1 MTRCYV
7 ELNDIELT
15 VTDEAGAELARQPAC
30 AAWVE
35 RKLVFGDAAGRVART
50 LPQQF
55 NQRYLMALTN
65 QPLPVALGPAKN
77 HADLVYHQLNGLGMD
92 AETVLGVPG
101 YLSNEQL
108 GYLLSICT
116 EAGLKVLGFVDL
128 GLSQSLATQLP
139 AAYGVLDVELHR
151 MVLSRYA
158 QNGTT
163 RSLESC
169 QALDGLGVSHIIE
182 GWLAV
187 IADEFVQRTRFDPL
201 HAGTTEQ
208 QVYDQVT
215 GWRQDDTVSER
226 RVRVGADD
234 NVRELDVP
242 QAMLDAKL
250 AQRLESMDLD
260 GVQDLAV
267 TPRVQRVPGLVE
279 FLKRRVGAVHVL
291 PQDCL
296 GAFQQLAGVM
306 TPDAVQRLSEA
317 EVSASDTA
325 PQVARSPLP
334 DTAAVTHLLAG
345 HRAMPLNA
353 FPGAIDAHTGAAIG
367 TDVQINGRIAPGT
380 VLRCGDEVHIGASRY
395 VAIEVA

>member
-1 MTRCYV
+1 
-7 ELNDIELT
+7 
-15 VTDEAGAELARQPAC
+15 
-30 AAWVE
+30 
-35 RKLVFGDAAGRVART
+35 
-50 LPQQF
+50 
-55 NQRYLMALTN
+55 
-65 QPLPVALGPAKN
+65 
-77 HADLVYHQLNGLGMD
+77 
-92 AETVLGVPG
+92 
-101 YLSNEQL
+101 
-108 GYLLSICT
+108 
-116 EAGLKVLGFVDL
+116 
-128 GLSQSLATQLP
+128 
-139 AAYGVLDVELHR
+139 